1 MGEWWAL
8 GPETR
13 RVELGDGA
21 MLYDASR
28 AGNLSPEWFDPVYW
42 AGLGAIEGEARGR
55 GTTLFV
61 RAPKGQFALRHYRRG
76 GLVAKLVRDAYLWTG
91 EWRTRPFHEW
101 CLTYHLRRHGLP
113 VPAPVA
119 ARYRRRGA
127 LCTGDLITERIEGAR
142 ALSGCVA
149 ESSLSFTDWIAVGR
163 CIRRFHDFGA
173 CHADLNAHNI
183 LFDDAGAVW
192 VIDFDRGALRARG
205 LWRDANLVRL
215 RRSLLKI
222 SDRLPPGH
230 FTETDWQSLL
240 AGYRAA
246 PLEPPMR
253 PAPAADTAGAA
264 SADAG
269 LGTDTTP
276 GLDPGTDPASGTG
289 ARPDAT

>member
-13 RVELGDGA
+13 RVELGGGA

-28 AGNLSPEWFDPVYW
+28 AGNLTPEWFDPTYW

-61 RAPKGQFALRHYRRG
+61 RAPPRRLALRHYRRG

-119 ARYRRRGA
+119 ACYRRRGA
-127 LCTGDLITERIEGAR
+127 LYTGDLITERIEGAH
-142 ALSGCVA
+142 ALSGRVG
-149 ESSLSFTDWIAVGR
+149 ESSLSLADWVAVGR
-163 CIRRFHDFGA
+163 CIRRFHEFGA
-173 CHADLNAHNI
+173 CHADLNAHNV
-183 LFDDAGAVW
+183 LFDVQGTVW
-192 VIDFDRGALRARG
+192 LIDFDRGSFRSPG

-215 RRSLLKI
+215 RRSLLKVT
-222 SDRLPPGH
+222 DPLPAGR
-230 FTETDWQSLL
+230 FTDTDWQSLL
-240 AGYRAA
+240 AGYAAAA
-246 PLEPPMR
+246 PGT
-253 PAPAADTAGAA
+253 AARG
-264 SADAG
+264 
-269 LGTDTTP
+269 
-276 GLDPGTDPASGTG
+276 
-289 ARPDAT
+289 